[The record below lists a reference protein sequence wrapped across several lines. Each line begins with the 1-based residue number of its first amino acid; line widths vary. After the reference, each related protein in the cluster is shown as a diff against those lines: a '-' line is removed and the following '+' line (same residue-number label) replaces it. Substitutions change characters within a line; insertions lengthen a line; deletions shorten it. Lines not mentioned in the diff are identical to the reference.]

1 MTLRSGWG
9 FAHTSGR
16 PHTARALTRDAKLA
30 GLLGAF
36 SAYERTCQ
44 PACIR
49 PIRPPLGMGIGS
61 EFLTGEPPRSS
72 RLTSTFASTVATILA
87 SLHKQCLFQAV
98 LSISSVSESKKKKR
112 GGARE
117 HGDMHQGGAAL
128 FPLSGSLPPASFV
141 LILGLP
147 DSTGGVVQNVKLRV
161 KGTSV
166 TGPVH

>member
-1 MTLRSGWG
+1 MAEMTLRSGWG

-36 SAYERTCQ
+36 FGRTEGHVNL
-44 PACIR
+44 PAST
-49 PIRPPLGMGIGS
+49 PPGPLWGMGIGS

-72 RLTSTFASTVATILA
+72 RLTSTLASTVATILA

-112 GGARE
+112 GGATE

-128 FPLSGSLPPASFV
+128 FPLSGSLPPPASFV
-141 LILGLP
+141 S
-147 DSTGGVVQNVKLRV
+147 DFRV
-161 KGTSV
+161 AR
-166 TGPVH
+166 